1 MPTIYIP
8 DEMLEEVR
16 LMKHYRH
23 QRKKYN
29 IILDFKEETRQEE
42 KVPPCTPFIKEEKKK
57 EERDIYIPRSRENS
71 LSIPT
76 LEEVREYAKGFE
88 NLTFTADFFF
98 HYYDAYGWKS
108 KGETVYNWQ
117 SLFTAWANDPKKCHA
132 SRSQRTEAR
141 QQRLLS
147 AETQRLEQ
155 SNREIAEREARQARE
170 ASQAVSY
177 EEYQRMKQAGELG
190 ETVGTE

>member
-8 DEMLEEVR
+8 DEMVEEVR

-57 EERDIYIPRSRENS
+57 EERELS
-71 LSIPT
+71 LSHAREVFLPVPT
-76 LEEVREYAKGFE
+76 LEEVEEYAKGFD
-88 NLTFTADFFF
+88 NLTFTAAYFFY
-98 HYYDAYGWKS
+98 HYDALGWKS

-155 SNREIAEREARQARE
+155 SNREIAEREARLARE

-177 EEYQRMKQAGELG
+177 EEYQRMKRAGELG
-190 ETVGTE
+190 RR

>member
-57 EERDIYIPRSRENS
+57 EERDKNNINRGCEIFLPIPS
-71 LSIPT
+71 LDEIVEFSKQFDNLIFTP
-76 LEEVREYAKGFE
+76 EY
-88 NLTFTADFFF
+88 FF
-98 HYYDAYGWKS
+98 HYYNATNWKI

-177 EEYQRMKQAGELG
+177 EEYLRMKRARELG
-190 ETVGTE
+190 RR